1 MSCSWN
7 YIYVLS
13 FDYSH
18 THIFMH
24 TGAEPLDSLLHSVY
38 WYLYH
43 RCSLTK
49 YLLVL
54 LYVAL
59 LAVNVT
65 VTGGSEVC
73 QTIRVSTTWKQI

>member
-7 YIYVLS
+7 YIYHYVLS

-24 TGAEPLDSLLHSVY
+24 NGAEPIDSLLHSVSV
-38 WYLYH
+38 YH
-43 RCSLTK
+43 QYGLTY

-59 LAVNVT
+59 LAVTVT
-65 VTGGSEVC
+65 VTDGSGAC
-73 QTIRVSTTWKQI
+73 QTTHVSTT